1 MASGK
6 SNLMIRFYALR
17 MIEEICLGRPLD
29 RRETGHLTDKVLNSF
44 PTRTLQDGRRI
55 YDYE

>member
-6 SNLMIRFYALR
+6 STLMIRFYALR
-17 MIEEICLGRPLD
+17 MIEEICIGRPLD

-44 PTRTLQDGRRI
+44 PIRILQDGKKTI
-55 YDYE
+55 DY